1 LNYLKHNNLDPGSS
15 SHVISTLSR
24 MYQKLSNGNLKKEL
38 LILYRE
44 WEDYLQRLQTL
55 LMSIGVFNS
64 NNMLTQQRA
73 LGGDIRQEVL
83 ESLTLEE
90 LSSQFTEFVAGTLN
104 SFRQLRDIAWIDERF
119 MWIIEAII
127 NRQDSGIPLE
137 VKKTQEL
144 TEFLNEYQS
153 IGGNLL
159 MKIILK

>member
-1 LNYLKHNNLDPGSS
+1 
-15 SHVISTLSR
+15 
-24 MYQKLSNGNLKKEL
+24 
-38 LILYRE
+38 
-44 WEDYLQRLQTL
+44 
-55 LMSIGVFNS
+55 MSIGVFNS

-159 MKIILK
+159 IKIILK